1 LISEHSLNDI
11 ANWLDGFRDLNP
23 TTVEEED
30 SSKSKQYK
38 NDLFGSVIPALDRR
52 DLKYYG
58 KLNDEQKKDIS
69 IWVLTRW
76 MSSTGVN
83 ALEQVS
89 NVNTV
94 VNTSSKF
101 LNKHKELQWMLLA
114 MTGAGRPVKHQW
126 VAAPKGTQKNKI
138 EEAVLNRF
146 PLLRDQELELFLKI
160 NSEEDLVNFFKDNGY
175 DDKTI
180 KEIFKGAKGK

>member
-1 LISEHSLNDI
+1 LELSLSDI
-11 ANWLDGFRDLNP
+11 ASWLDGFRDLNP
-23 TTVEEED
+23 TTDTED
-30 SSKSKQYK
+30 ESSKLKQYK

-52 DLKYYG
+52 DLKYYS

-76 MSSTGVN
+76 MSSTNVN
-83 ALEQVS
+83 GLEQVA

-94 VNTSSKF
+94 INTSSKF

-114 MTGAGRPVKHQW
+114 ITGAGKPVKHQW
-126 VAAPKGTQKNKI
+126 IAAPKGIQKNKI

-146 PLLRDQELELFLKI
+146 PLLRSDELDLFLKI
-160 NSEEDLVNFFKDNGY
+160 NSEEDLIQLFKDNGY